1 MIFYVV
7 LYNTNTG
14 GSVVK
19 PFTSEDKAFQTF
31 KKESMNNTDDKIQV
45 NLLSAENF
53 EELKNSWGRFFMG
66 KREIHV
72 EPLQ

>member
-7 LYNTNTG
+7 LYNTSTG

-19 PFTSEDKAFQTF
+19 PFTSEDKASQTY
-31 KKESMNNTDDKIQV
+31 KKESMNNTDDNIQV

-53 EELKNSWGRFFMG
+53 EELKKSWGRFFMG
-66 KREIHV
+66 KREIHI

>member
-7 LYNTNTG
+7 LYDTDTG
-14 GSVVK
+14 GSTVK
-19 PFTSEDKAFQTF
+19 QFRNEAEAFKVF
-31 KKESMNNTDDKIQV
+31 KEESANNTRDNIQV

-53 EELKNSWGRFFMG
+53 EELKKSRGRFFMG
-66 KREIHV
+66 KREIRI